1 MNDAIEVFYYLFS
14 KVYNLLFVTMEIA
27 EGVTVGWVLITII
40 IFGIIIRSVLN
51 LPSISRR
58 DHEGN

>member
-1 MNDAIEVFYYLFS
+1 MNNAIEVFYYIFG
-14 KVYNLLFVTMEIA
+14 KVYTFLFDTMEITQ
-27 EGVTVGWVLITII
+27 GVTVGWVLLTII
-40 IFGIIIRSVLN
+40 IFSIIIRSVLA